1 MSIPSRSA
9 LWSETHDTVRTM
21 SAVRLSPTS
30 YVVLGMIALRGPSTS
45 YDLKRA
51 VSHSVGY
58 FWQFP
63 HAQLYDEPM
72 RLANAGL
79 LDLASEESGR
89 RRKVYSITT
98 AGLAELRAWLGKPAG
113 QAFEL
118 RNIAELKLFFSELGS
133 SGDVHDLAAEQVE
146 LHIRRLA
153 DYEQMRERFQDRP
166 DLAQRMIPLQLGVAL
181 EQTALEFW
189 QGLLESPGPT

>member
-1 MSIPSRSA
+1 
-9 LWSETHDTVRTM
+9 M

-63 HAQLYDEPM
+63 HAQLYDEPV

-79 LDLASEESGR
+79 LHLDSEDSGR
-89 RRKVYSITT
+89 RRKVYSITA
-98 AGLAELRAWLGKPAG
+98 AGLAALRVWLGEPAG

-133 SGDVHDLAAEQVE
+133 STDVPDLAAEQVE
-146 LHIRRLA
+146 LHQRRLA
-153 DYEQMRERFQDRP
+153 EYEQIRERFGDSP
-166 DLAQRMIPLQLGVAL
+166 ELATRMIPLQLGLAL
-181 EQTALEFW
+181 ERTALEFW
-189 QGLLESPGPT
+189 QGLLDNPAHEH